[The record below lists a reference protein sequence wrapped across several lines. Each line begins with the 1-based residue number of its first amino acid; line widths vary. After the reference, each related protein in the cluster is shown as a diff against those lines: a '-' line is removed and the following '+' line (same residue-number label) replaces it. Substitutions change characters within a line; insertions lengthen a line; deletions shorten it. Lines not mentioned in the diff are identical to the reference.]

1 MHPHC
6 RQVQI
11 PKRNS
16 RVFFLRRTTG
26 PTTQPPAAN
35 FPPSKNRPFQL
46 NTNTNAA
53 LALFKDLQTSNWAD
67 DKWVTPDEAAAR
79 AVHEIHPLLRRNM
92 IPKRTNN
99 GTAAVPSRNALRLLR
114 QLALAG
120 STVGGFCTLA
130 AITYD
135 MHRRVR
141 VAERIVENK
150 RALQTSAPNYDA
162 ASAAKRLSRM
172 MEAAE
177 AGEFMGAESVR
188 EDSRR
193 VNRTR
198 HESIDPGIHGGGR
211 AGVTDGGRELPNL
224 PDSLLEPTPF
234 GIPQAPGP
242 RLDIGGSG
250 MPSGSGEIKTR
261 TPSAKPAEKR
271 EPSLTEKMHDLLS
284 RGRPI
289 DAAEIF
295 LEGHAATLDGIS
307 SERKEL
313 AVQAFFVNCRQ
324 GNVYVAR
331 AVFKR
336 LEEVDTVSVDMWKTL
351 MLALAKRGSIEST
364 AALYSQ
370 YRLKFPLPP
379 EMVDVVMRCLIE
391 SQRLTTAK
399 WVLMR
404 NLHID
409 RGCGLC
415 GAYLAG
421 LWKKT
426 RSIELING
434 QLKNL
439 LITLPRLGKMP
450 TEKLFNP
457 VIKAYVEFG
466 RPRDAEALVHDMATN
481 YGLPLSCR
489 TMGLLLYSKALQSDW
504 TGVEDGLEKMHKA
517 RLTRQKRDFIRI
529 FDRLFLEY
537 WVTHS
542 GAEIRDFLFRG
553 VDKFNIVPDQILYKH
568 ILEAFVEKGDMDMI
582 SELSNLAEER
592 SWNIR
597 VNEEEFLEVL
607 RARRHALEDGPVGF
621 WQMLQAARLRHGQA
635 ATSQHILG
643 YDQMSFPSA
652 EVNKMP
658 FTQSPMPWYQ
668 RSLQEET
675 PSKPVD
681 QYLKLYRQMAQFIH
695 SGRMPDALKSYRGA
709 KIAGFRLKHIHGEL
723 ALIATVLEHG
733 ISAARQFIDTEWKAM
748 EEATRMGFV
757 PDLFYKL
764 LQIPEKNEAKQVKRA
779 VLRFYHI
786 CLTHKNMIVK
796 HHITS
801 AVSRRLIIQK
811 KPDIALDLLATIHL
825 SRYRDAAKF
834 DSVFLK
840 MFARAF
846 AELHSLAGIRW
857 TILSGLARDDGVKW
871 DFVVEIRRILGVL
884 HRTAGPSPSPEKT
897 EQLEYLDHIAVLLG
911 KKSEGDTNMEELPI
925 KTDKRPSPQ
934 QNKQPP
940 SVNKDRLY
948 KKEDIRETLE
958 TWVEDAEL
966 VAVLQTIFT
975 DVEAVDWKEKPLAP
989 KLRPMIT

>member
-1 MHPHC
+1 M
-6 RQVQI
+6 
-11 PKRNS
+11 
-16 RVFFLRRTTG
+16 
-26 PTTQPPAAN
+26 
-35 FPPSKNRPFQL
+35 
-46 NTNTNAA
+46 
-53 LALFKDLQTSNWAD
+53 
-67 DKWVTPDEAAAR
+67 TPDEAATR
-79 AVHEIHPLLRRNM
+79 AVHEIHPLLRRRRRKM
-92 IPKRTNN
+92 IPRRTN

-193 VNRTR
+193 LNRMQ
-198 HESIDPGIHGGGR
+198 HETIDPGIHGGGR
-211 AGVTDGGRELPNL
+211 GSGAGPTESRELPNL
-224 PDSLLEPTPF
+224 PDSLLEATPF
-234 GIPQAPGP
+234 GVPQAPGP
-242 RLDIGGSG
+242 RLDIRGPR
-250 MPSGSGEIKTR
+250 MPSGYAGGKTR
-261 TPSAKPAEKR
+261 KPSAKPAEKK

-284 RGRPI
+284 RDRPI

-295 LEGHAATLDGIS
+295 LEGHAASLGGIS
-307 SERKEL
+307 TERKEL

-331 AVFKR
+331 SVFKR
-336 LEEVDTVSVDMWKTL
+336 LEEVDAVSVEMWKTL

-370 YRLKFPLPP
+370 YRLKFQLPE

-404 NLHID
+404 NLHVD

-426 RSIELING
+426 RSIELMNG

-504 TGVEDGLEKMHKA
+504 AGVEDGLEKMHKA

-542 GAEIRDFLFRG
+542 GPEIRDFLFRS

-597 VNEEEFLEVL
+597 VNEEEFLEML

-643 YDQMSFPSA
+643 YDQMSFPSE

-681 QYLKLYRQMAQFIH
+681 QYLKLYRQMTQFIH

-709 KIAGFRLKHIHGEL
+709 KTAGFHLKHIHGEL
-723 ALIATVLEHG
+723 ALIATMLEHG
-733 ISAARQFIDTEWKAM
+733 ITAAREFINAEWKAM
-748 EEATRMGFV
+748 ENATRMGFV

-786 CLTHKNMIVK
+786 CMTHKNMIVK

-884 HRTAGPSPSPEKT
+884 HRSAGPAPSPETT

-911 KKSEGDTNMEELPI
+911 KKSEGDTNLEELPT
-925 KTDKRPSPQ
+925 KTDKRQQQQQQQQQQQPPQ
-934 QNKQPP
+934 QNKQP
-940 SVNKDRLY
+940 SAVNKDRLF
-948 KKEDIRETLE
+948 KKEDVRETLE
-958 TWVEDAEL
+958 TWTEDTEL

-989 KLRPMIT
+989 KLRPTIV